1 MGVGDE
7 DWKIFRVNETYT
19 QKALGSYNV
28 GAYTTVMAKRRWSN
42 QVGTLI
48 SLLFRNPL
56 NYGSIAS
63 RCKRLFSSS
72 L

>member
-1 MGVGDE
+1 M
-7 DWKIFRVNETYT
+7 NEIYT
-19 QKALGSYNV
+19 QKAWGSYNV
-28 GAYTTVMAKRRWSN
+28 GAYISVMTKKRRNN

-48 SLLFRNPL
+48 SLLFRDPL

-63 RCKRLFSSS
+63 RCKSFFSSS